1 MKLIIAI
8 LRDVDNE
15 PVSHALTSASYRV
28 TLIASTGGFLRRGST
43 TLLVGVDDE
52 KLDDAL
58 TVIRGNLTE
67 PSEPGQKR
75 ATIFV
80 LKVDQFVQF

>member
-15 PVSHALTSASYRV
+15 PVSHALTSANYRV

-52 KLDDAL
+52 QLDAAL
-58 TVIRGNLTE
+58 AVIRANLTA

-75 ATIFV
+75 ATVFV
-80 LKVDQFVQF
+80 LNVDKFVQF

>member
-15 PVSHALTSASYRV
+15 PVSHALTTASYRV
-28 TLIASTGGFLRRGST
+28 TMIASTGGFLRRGST

-52 KLDDAL
+52 QMEDAL
-58 TVIRGNLTE
+58 AIIRHNLTE
-67 PSEPGQKR
+67 VSEPGQKR
-75 ATIFV
+75 ATVFV
-80 LKVDQFVQF
+80 VKVDQFVQI

>member
-15 PVSHALTSASYRV
+15 PVSGALTSAGFRV
-28 TLIASTGGFLRRGST
+28 TLVASTGGFLRRGST
-43 TLLVGVDDE
+43 TLLIGVDDE
-52 KLDDAL
+52 QLDAAL
-58 TVIRGNLTE
+58 STIRTNCAP
-67 PSEPGQKR
+67 PSDPNTKR

-80 LKVDQFVQF
+80 LKVDQFIHF